1 MANSLSDFNEFNSVS
16 EQTADAKVFSDLNLI
31 MNVHPA
37 RKDIIPLTDI
47 DAIKQAVKNLV
58 LTNRG
63 ERPFMHNVGGDITR
77 LLFENYNPY
86 MAAEL
91 SFAIENVLE
100 QHEPRVSD
108 IEIQVTPTDDQN
120 SIAATIGFRINNQ
133 YREFNLEFALN
144 RLR

>member
-1 MANSLSDFNEFNSVS
+1 MNNSLSDFNEFDSAS
-16 EQTADAKVFSDLNLI
+16 EQTANARVFSDLNLI

-37 RKDIIPLTDI
+37 RKDIVPLTDI

-58 LTNRG
+58 LTNLG
-63 ERPFMHNVGGDITR
+63 ERPFMHNVGGNITR
-77 LLFENYNPY
+77 MLFENYNPY

-91 SFAIENVLE
+91 SYSIESVIK

-108 IEIQVTPTDDQN
+108 INIQVTPTDN
-120 SIAATIGFRINNQ
+120 ANAIAATIGFKINNQ

>member
-1 MANSLSDFNEFNSVS
+1 MNSSLSDFNEFDSVS
-16 EQTADAKVFSDLNLI
+16 EQTANARLFSDLNLI

-63 ERPFMHNVGGDITR
+63 ERPFMHNVGGNITR

-108 IEIQVTPTDDQN
+108 IQIQVTPTDERN
-120 SIAATIGFRINNQ
+120 AIAATIGFRINNQ